1 MKMNMNEMNTDS
13 LLQVYAALKDR
24 YSLMLTNTAALD
36 DGFDMD
42 CSIIVGKAHGR
53 ILYLYEYYGE
63 FVLDV
68 MDESK
73 TKGTHWHPWDTAAAI
88 EDVASFMEG
97 KEDYRLKKYGQSS

>member
-1 MKMNMNEMNTDS
+1 MNMNEMNTDS

-36 DGFDMD
+36 DDFDMD

-68 MDESK
+68 MTSQRQ
-73 TKGTHWHPWDTAAAI
+73 
-88 EDVASFMEG
+88 
-97 KEDYRLKKYGQSS
+97 KEHTGIHGVLLRPLKMSHLSWRAKRIIG